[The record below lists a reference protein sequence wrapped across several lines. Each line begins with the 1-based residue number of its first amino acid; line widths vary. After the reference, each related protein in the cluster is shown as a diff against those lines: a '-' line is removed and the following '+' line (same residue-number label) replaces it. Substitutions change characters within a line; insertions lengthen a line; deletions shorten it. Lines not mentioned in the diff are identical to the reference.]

1 MLLCVFAENVCGLK
15 CPDENREQFLNSGSD
30 FAWIF
35 FYAVK
40 DSSSL

>member
-1 MLLCVFAENVCGLK
+1 MLLCVFAENVRCLK

>member
-15 CPDENREQFLNSGSD
+15 SPDENREQFLNSGSD

-35 FYAVK
+35 FM
-40 DSSSL
+40 L